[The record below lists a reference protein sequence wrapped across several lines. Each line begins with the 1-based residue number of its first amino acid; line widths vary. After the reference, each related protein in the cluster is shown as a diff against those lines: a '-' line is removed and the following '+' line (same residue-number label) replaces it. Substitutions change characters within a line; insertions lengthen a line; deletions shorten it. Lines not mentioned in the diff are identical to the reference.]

1 MLKRAT
7 TTRRRTGSAVSRQ
20 MTAIAVGCALI
31 AGGVSAAEISMLNN
45 SRADTSV
52 STQFVP

>member
-1 MLKRAT
+1 MLKRAAKS
-7 TTRRRTGSAVSRQ
+7 RRRTGSAVS
-20 MTAIAVGCALI
+20 MHVTAIAIGCALI
-31 AGGVSAAEISMLNN
+31 AGGVSAAEISMLDN